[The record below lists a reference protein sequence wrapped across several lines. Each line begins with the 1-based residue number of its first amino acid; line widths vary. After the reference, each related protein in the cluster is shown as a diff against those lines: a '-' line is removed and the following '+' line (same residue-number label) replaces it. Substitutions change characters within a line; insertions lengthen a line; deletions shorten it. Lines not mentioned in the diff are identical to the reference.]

1 TPDRFIQIVASIEQT
16 SDLDDISLDEI
27 TGKLKAFEER
37 IKLRKGGQV
46 ESQENLLFVHG
57 EHSGKGRRFNKRGAW
72 ADEIHRQE
80 LNAYRSTLEA
90 LHASGPLTWE
100 KETMVTD
107 LRFTETPVGLPYPFG
122 NAVGMDTPPIRP
134 RNVSLVLETFPMP
147 FPRRFLSVSGRFLSL
162 EQI

>member
-1 TPDRFIQIVASIEQT
+1 VADKFLCIIFRATALLLRYQYLLSFSYLVLLIHNVTLPDTHHSAATQFGGVTDQ
-16 SDLDDISLDEI
+16 SDTD
-27 TGKLKAFEER
+27 K
-37 IKLRKGGQV
+37 
-46 ESQENLLFVHG
+46 
-57 EHSGKGRRFNKRGAW
+57 AW